1 MMMII
6 VMINLFFFY
15 PGGAAGGG
23 LNSAD
28 VDADLEARLRNLRR
42 DGNDD

>member
-1 MMMII
+1 MMII
-6 VMINLFFFY
+6 VMINLFFFS
-15 PGGAAGGG
+15 GGAAGGG